1 MTEMVPSGEKML
13 ILWRDMTQVDYEILN
28 RLCDKLVI
36 NPADTEFD
44 VVYINGD
51 HNIPA
56 VFTSLEAEGG
66 ISKTLKIRQNEPG
79 FLSRMFA
86 VVV

>member
-1 MTEMVPSGEKML
+1 MVSSDEKILM
-13 ILWRDMTQVDYEILN
+13 LWRDMTQVDYEILN

-36 NPADTEFD
+36 NPTDTEFD

-56 VFTSLEAEGG
+56 VFTRLEAEGGG
-66 ISKTLKIRQNEPG
+66 ISKTLKIRQIEPG

-86 VVV
+86 LVV